1 MTPSLSNDCS
11 AERRFSF
18 AILFH
23 FIFANFGSHFFF
35 SLYYSFIS
43 FFKLLFVSNNKKGS
57 KVAAASM
64 AAWSSLLRVIA
75 RVCGGW

>member
-1 MTPSLSNDCS
+1 MIVLLRDDFLLLFC
-11 AERRFSF
+11 F
-18 AILFH
+18 ILFSL
-23 FIFANFGSHFFF
+23 ISVLIFF